1 MWEKIEKEKDL
12 KGLSNL
18 GSSAR
23 RQSLL
28 FPFLPDLAFP
38 SQRTNLSVAGGRGRS
53 RCGSRTKDLSSPFS
67 SSLTLNLETK
77 QYTRESLLE
86 FHSIGTQHLTEW
98 SAVSEETKSIVYDKF
113 VQGIRFPC
121 TSFVPLS
128 PLSSLSFRSF
138 FRYCRPSFLA
148 GAHHRETPSRS
159 GQDIEMEK

>member
-38 SQRTNLSVAGGRGRS
+38 SQRTN
-53 RCGSRTKDLSSPFS
+53 LSSPFS

-148 GAHHRETPSRS
+148 GAHHRQTPSRS
-159 GQDIEMEK
+159 GQDVVMEK